1 MKYPIGIQDF
11 RTLREGGYAYVD
23 KTEHIHRLLTTG
35 KYYFFSRPRR
45 FGKSLTVA
53 TMNELYSGS
62 EELFGGLWVQDH
74 WDFAAMRRP
83 VVWLKF
89 SSSGFRTQGL
99 EAALHNLLNDA
110 AEFHGIE
117 LPETSFDRKFQIL
130 LKTLSVKG
138 RVVLLIDEYDK
149 PIIDYLD
156 DLPRAEANRELLK
169 SFYSVIKDSDP
180 YLELVFITGVSAFS
194 KVSIFSDLN
203 NIRNISLD
211 AAVNSLVG
219 ITETELDTHFA
230 EPLQEVN
237 RGVLRKW
244 YNGYSWSGEET
255 VYNPFSLLTFLSTK
269 RYANYWFETGTPT
282 FLIKALREQGRYD
295 IRKAI
300 GIPTSLVSFDIEH
313 LDPITVLFQAG
324 YLTVTKV
331 LQGGMAYT
339 LDYPNL
345 EVRQSLQRHILRS
358 YQTVTFEDPSVRIFA
373 LHHALEQRDLSA
385 AIDIINATLASVPYD
400 LWQRS
405 DEHIFHALIHLT
417 FSLLGAQIKSE
428 VHTARGRCDALVE
441 TDDYVYIF
449 EFKIASTA
457 AAALA
462 QITERGYLLPYADDP
477 REQVAVGVNFS
488 TATRQVD
495 DWASLPPSVS
505 SPP

>member
-89 SSSGFRTQGL
+89 AASGFRTQGL
-99 EAALHNLLNDA
+99 EVALHTLIDRA
-110 AEFHGIE
+110 ARQLGVE
-117 LPETSFDRKFQIL
+117 LPQTSFDQKFYL
-130 LKTLSVKG
+130 LLERASVNG

-203 NIRNISLD
+203 NIRNISLNPV
-211 AAVNSLVG
+211 ANTLVG
-219 ITETELDTHFA
+219 ITEKELDRHFA
-230 EPLQEVN
+230 ESLA
-237 RGVLRKW
+237 GVDRSELRKW
-244 YNGYSWSGEET
+244 YNGYSWTGGEA
-255 VYNPFSLLTFLSTK
+255 VYNPFSLLNFLADKTY
-269 RYANYWFETGTPT
+269 RNYWFETGTPT
-282 FLIKALREQGRYD
+282 FLIKRLRDSGLYEVNGSQAVD
-295 IRKAI
+295 TELI
-300 GIPTSLVSFDIEH
+300 SFDISNIR
-313 LDPITVLFQAG
+313 LVPLLFQTG
-324 YLTVTKV
+324 YLTVST
-331 LQGGMAYT
+331 LSSAFGLYT

-345 EVRQSLQRHILRS
+345 EVRQSLQEKLLLAYGEADAESPRTRMLKL
-358 YQTVTFEDPSVRIFA
+358 FKAFG
-373 LHHALEQRDLSA
+373 QRD
-385 AIDIINATLASVPYD
+385 IPTVVTIINATLAGVAYD
-400 LWQRS
+400 LWQRN
-405 DEHIFHALIHLT
+405 DERTYQALVHLT
-417 FSLLGAQIKSE
+417 FSLLGVYLKSE

-441 TDDYVYIF
+441 TDDYVYVF
-449 EFKIASTA
+449 EFKIDSTA

-462 QITERGYLLPYADDP
+462 QIAERGYLLPYADDP

-495 DWASLPPSVS
+495 DWSTNVS
-505 SPP
+505 SPPH

>member
-62 EELFGGLWVQDH
+62 EELFEGLWVKDH
-74 WDFAAMRRP
+74 WDFVAMRRP

-89 SSSGFRTQGL
+89 AKLDYHERGL
-99 EAALHNLLNDA
+99 SQALHAELLRVA
-110 AEFHGIE
+110 REHGVE
-117 LPETSFDRKFQIL
+117 LPEGTLKETLYNL
-130 LKTLSVKG
+130 LRSLSEKKG

-156 DLPRAEANRELLK
+156 NLVQAEENREVLK
-169 SFYSVIKDSDP
+169 RFYSVLKDSDP

-203 NIRNISLD
+203 NIRNLSLTPQ
-211 AAVNSLVG
+211 ANTLVG
-219 ITETELDTHFA
+219 ITESELTIYFA
-230 EPLQEVN
+230 DAL
-237 RGVLRKW
+237 RGVDRQELRRW
-244 YNGYSWSGEET
+244 YNGYSWSGGET
-255 VYNPFSLLTFLSTK
+255 VYNPFSLLNFLMDKTY
-269 RYANYWFETGTPT
+269 RNYWFETGTPT
-282 FLIKALREQGRYD
+282 FLIKILRDQGRYD
-295 IRKAI
+295 IREAI
-300 GIPTSLVSFDIEH
+300 GIPSSLISFDTDR
-313 LDPITVLFQAG
+313 LDPITVLFQTG
-324 YLTVTKV
+324 YLTVTSV
-331 LQGGMAYT
+331 IQQGMAYT

-358 YQTVTFEDPSVRIFA
+358 YQTATVDDPSVRIFA
-373 LHHALEQRDLSA
+373 LRFALERNDLPVIIA
-385 AIDIINATLASVPYD
+385 IINATLAGVPYD
-400 LWQRS
+400 LWQRN
-405 DEHIFHALIHLT
+405 DEHIFHALVHLT
-417 FSLLGAQIKSE
+417 FSLLGAYVKSE

-441 TDDYVYIF
+441 TDDHVFVF
-449 EFKIASTA
+449 EFKVDSTTA
-457 AAALA
+457 VALA
-462 QITERGYLLPYADDP
+462 QIAERGYLTPYADDP

-495 DWASLPPSVS
+495 DWSTNVS
-505 SPP
+505 SPPH

>member
-62 EELFGGLWVQDH
+62 EELFEGLWVKDH

-99 EAALHNLLNDA
+99 EAALHTLIDRA
-110 AEFHGIE
+110 ARQLGIE
-117 LPETSFDRKFQIL
+117 LPQTSFDQKFYL
-130 LKTLSVKG
+130 LLERASVNG

-156 DLPRAEANRELLK
+156 DIVQAEANRELLK

-203 NIRNISLD
+203 NIRNISLNPV
-211 AAVNSLVG
+211 ANTLVG
-219 ITETELDTHFA
+219 ITERELDHHFA
-230 EPLQEVN
+230 ESLVGVN
-237 RGVLRKW
+237 RSELRRW
-244 YNGYSWSGEET
+244 YNGYSWTGGEK
-255 VYNPFSLLTFLSTK
+255 VYNPFSLLNFLADKTY
-269 RYANYWFETGTPT
+269 RNYWFETGTPT

-313 LDPITVLFQAG
+313 LDPITVLFQTG

-331 LQGGMAYT
+331 LQGGMAYS

-345 EVRQSLQRHILRS
+345 EVRQSLQRYILRS

-373 LHHALEQRDLSA
+373 LQHALEQHDLPTV
-385 AIDIINATLASVPYD
+385 IDIINATLASVPYD

-417 FSLLGAQIKSE
+417 FSLLGAQVKSE

-441 TDDYVYIF
+441 VDDYVYVF
-449 EFKIASTA
+449 EFKIDSTA

-462 QITERGYLLPYADDP
+462 QIAERGYLKPYVDDP

-488 TATRQVD
+488 TATRQIN